1 MPEAD
6 NTEKLQPQG
15 REECAPSLR
24 PVAVVVHSRVSSGIA
39 ELHRETPSQTKP
51 TVKTVSQELWFLLQL
66 SRAWISS
73 LSLASPTPPAFVEEL
88 RRDCIVSSPLSPR
101 AGGIS
106 VCSVKV
112 RGSQNAGWGHG
123 SRSAHA
129 IHAWVWP
136 SQQSSF

>member
-51 TVKTVSQELWFLLQL
+51 TVKTVRAQHRSQELELWFLL
-66 SRAWISS
+66 
-73 LSLASPTPPAFVEEL
+73 
-88 RRDCIVSSPLSPR
+88 
-101 AGGIS
+101 
-106 VCSVKV
+106 
-112 RGSQNAGWGHG
+112 
-123 SRSAHA
+123 
-129 IHAWVWP
+129 
-136 SQQSSF
+136 